1 MSGAQVINLSH
12 PPKLEL
18 DFYAIIKLWSCDA
31 HEVGACIFKSIV
43 FVMNLKGQSVCDQN
57 SAATSKKYISL
68 SAPQGRV
75 YTQFLW
81 YSVSHSPHTLKD
93 ML

>member
-1 MSGAQVINLSH
+1 MLTITN
-12 PPKLEL
+12 
-18 DFYAIIKLWSCDA
+18 IKLWSCDA

-81 YSVSHSPHTLKD
+81 YSVSHSLHTLKD